1 MKIPEFVTDFV
12 KKYFL
17 TKKNLEE
24 AQVGICAV
32 LQTIEVPDDCQLVLV
47 PTAYKDNK
55 TILFASFVKRQSPEA
70 TIIIENCTPF
80 IIDNE
85 PHKVINLLNLVLK
98 NFNLE

>member
-1 MKIPEFVTDFV
+1 MKIPDFV
-12 KKYFL
+12 IDFVRKYFL
-17 TKKNLEE
+17 TKKNLED
-24 AQVGICAV
+24 AQTGICAV
-32 LQTIEVPDDCQLVLV
+32 LKTIEIPEDCQLILV

-55 TILFASFVKRQSPEA
+55 TILFASFVKRQGDEA
-70 TIIIENCTPF
+70 KIIIENCTPF